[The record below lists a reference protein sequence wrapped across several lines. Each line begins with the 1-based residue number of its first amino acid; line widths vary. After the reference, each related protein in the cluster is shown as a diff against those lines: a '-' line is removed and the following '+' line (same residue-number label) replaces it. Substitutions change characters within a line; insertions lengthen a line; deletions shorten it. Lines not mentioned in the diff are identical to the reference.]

1 MRVFLTFLIGLL
13 LGAVAGGALI
23 FYLVAGVPRAA
34 QLPGEPIK
42 SPDANQQPA
51 GTAVVTLKQEFF
63 NQILQTIFRDLN
75 APAFPLGAQNHDDK
89 IQAFGLLQESG
100 CNQQITV
107 KSQGSGVVT
116 DVRFENGKIRV
127 PLAFAGNYNAPFV
140 GCTNFAGWADA
151 NLDLRYDAAQKTV
164 FGAINVQT
172 VNVDGITALA
182 GNFVTPLVQQ
192 TLNQKVNPV
201 QILRADQIA
210 LKIPIQTANGNLNA
224 NVSDIRAEI
233 KDNALNLFVV
243 YDFTGAKN

>member
-1 MRVFLTFLIGLL
+1 M
-13 LGAVAGGALI
+13 
-23 FYLVAGVPRAA
+23 FYLFAGVPRAA

-42 SPDANQQPA
+42 SPDARQPA

-75 APAFPLGAQNHDDK
+75 APAFPIGANQNRIDNA
-89 IQAFGLLQESG
+89 QAFGLLQTDNCS
-100 CNQQITV
+100 QQITV
-107 KSQGSGVVT
+107 KPQGSGVTT
-116 DVRFENGKIRV
+116 DLRFEDGKIRV

-224 NVSDIRAEI
+224 NVGDIRAEI